1 MDANDT
7 EIEKLP
13 DALIHEPLNWLF
25 AEHYRHR
32 QLCRLMEDMAK
43 SATYDEATIN
53 EAIQFLGHDMPLH
66 VLDEEEDLFPLLRR
80 RATPDDDLEH
90 VLGVLSGQ
98 HRGDRE
104 HIESLLAQLIKAQ
117 KDRKAPSRDVALR
130 GSIFDFVAHERQHV
144 ALENAVVLPIAR
156 LRLQAADLEALSA
169 RLAARRGRLL
179 EACGDE

>member
-1 MDANDT
+1 
-7 EIEKLP
+7 
-13 DALIHEPLNWLF
+13 
-25 AEHYRHR
+25 
-32 QLCRLMEDMAK
+32 MEDMAK
-43 SATYDEATIN
+43 SVTYDDATIS
-53 EAIQFLGHDMPLH
+53 EAIQFLRHDMPLH

-98 HRGDRE
+98 HRSDRE
-104 HIESLLAQLIKAQ
+104 RIESLLAQLIKAQ
-117 KDRKAPSRDVALR
+117 KDRKAPSRDAALR
-130 GSIFDFVAHERQHV
+130 ASILDFVAHERRHV

-179 EACGDE
+179 EVRGDE